1 MATQQRAVTIPTF
14 IHEFY
19 GVKNSETPGRFPD
32 LPAFRSFVGYQVR
45 LVNVLLSRAKG
56 FEIDQ
61 AATVIS
67 FNPYFVSADFDDLLA
82 LLEQLASL
90 GIVDSGLTGEAAR
103 QMQELRLQ
111 FEKNEAYFRRRFL

>member
-1 MATQQRAVTIPTF
+1 MATQQHAVTVPTF
-14 IHEFY
+14 IHQFY
-19 GVKNSETPGRFPD
+19 GVKHAESPRRFPD

-56 FEIDQ
+56 FEIDE

-82 LLEQLASL
+82 LFVQLSAL
-90 GIVDSGLTGEAAR
+90 GIVDGRLTEQAAR
-103 QMQELRLQ
+103 QIHELRLQ
-111 FEKNEAYFRRRFL
+111 FDKNEAYFRRRSR